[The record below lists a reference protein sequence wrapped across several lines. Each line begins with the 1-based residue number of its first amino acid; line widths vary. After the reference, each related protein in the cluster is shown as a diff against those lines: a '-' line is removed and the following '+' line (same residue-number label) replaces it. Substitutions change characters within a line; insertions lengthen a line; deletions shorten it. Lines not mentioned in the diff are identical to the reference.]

1 MLISILILVVLAL
14 IWALACAHDKHKED
28 EELARE
34 LRRIARR
41 EENKNA

>member
-1 MLISILILVVLAL
+1 MLAILILVFVAL